1 MIHFATFLCGALLC
15 NSIPHLSSGLRGMP
29 FPTPFGRP
37 RGVGDSPPVVNSL
50 WGFLNMVAGLLLLS
64 RHPVGLAPGADLAVL
79 LAGALAMGIYL
90 SLHFGKVR
98 RGRR

>member
-1 MIHFATFLCGALLC
+1 MIHVSTFLCGALLC

-29 FPTPFGRP
+29 FPTPFARP

-50 WGFLNMVAGLLLLS
+50 WGFLNLVAGLFLLS
-64 RHPVGLAPGADLAVL
+64 RHPLGLAFGAELAVL
-79 LAGALAMGIYL
+79 LAGALVMGVYL
-90 SLHFGKVR
+90 SLHFGKVQ